1 MMTLPANQVIL
12 RVYKT
17 KAGTKKVEPPVGL
30 AHVQAAPAVLKFKCL
45 SPGWRIKSIAF
56 VDPDADRYFTAV
68 SGTVDQFEV
77 SSNTPR
83 QYWEYDV
90 TLKAT
95 FSLESGEQ
103 TPVEEIAQGNSRPGV
118 LVDD

>member
-1 MMTLPANQVIL
+1 MTLPANELIL

-17 KAGTKKVEPPVGL
+17 KGGTKKVEPPVGL
-30 AHVQAAPAVLKFKCL
+30 VRVQAAPAVLRFKCL
-45 SPGWRIKSIAF
+45 SPGWRIKNITF
-56 VDPDADRYFTAV
+56 VDPDADSYFTPV
-68 SGTVDQFEV
+68 SGTVDQFDV
-77 SSNTPR
+77 SSSTPR

-90 TLKAT
+90 TLRAT

-103 TPVEEIAQGNSRPGV
+103 TTVEEIAQGNSRPGV

>member
-1 MMTLPANQVIL
+1 MTLTANEVIL

-17 KAGTKKVEPPVGL
+17 KGGTKRVEPPVGL
-30 AHVQAAPAVLKFKCL
+30 AHVLAAPALLKFRCL

-56 VDPDADRYFTAV
+56 VDPDAGLYFTPVA
-68 SGTVDQFEV
+68 GTVDQFDV

-103 TPVEEIAQGNSRPGV
+103 TTVEEVAQGNSRPGV

>member
-1 MMTLPANQVIL
+1 MTLPGNELIL

-17 KAGTKKVEPPVGL
+17 KGGTKKVEPPVGL
-30 AHVQAAPAVLKFKCL
+30 VRVQAAPAVLRFKCL
-45 SPGWRIKSIAF
+45 SPGWKIKSIAF
-56 VDPDADRYFTAV
+56 VDADAGRYFSPVA
-68 SGTVDQFEV
+68 GTIDQFEV
-77 SSNTPR
+77 SSGTPR

-95 FSLESGEQ
+95 FSLEGGEQ
-103 TPVEEIAQGNSRPGV
+103 ATVEEIAQGNTRPGV